1 MNAAGVSK
9 ALSLRA
15 GSARSTGQASR
26 FWVSEPEP
34 CLETA
39 AYAFGNENLRFELG
53 PAPGSLCKGKSPKFC
68 SICADGCHL
77 VVTGAR
83 IPDPFLVASSRKML
97 AEGGAC
103 AGVFLPVRLHLT
115 PGSAL
120 GSGGLPESPHVSSR
134 SSLCFVRVSTSY

>member
-15 GSARSTGQASR
+15 GSARSTGTGLTVLGVRA
-26 FWVSEPEP
+26 

-120 GSGGLPESPHVSSR
+120 GSGGLPESSHVSSR